1 MVEFLSQK
9 NDASLF
15 AFGSH
20 TKKRPHNL
28 VLGRLYEHQI
38 LDMIEVSIKGDTF
51 KSLREFTVTREANVK
66 YGMAPL
72 IIFNG
77 DDFENETKTDL
88 VLLKNLLLDMFR
100 GAVLDKL
107 NLASLDRVIVCT
119 AHHDTVFFRQYAIL
133 MKKSGTKYPRVELE
147 EIGPSMD
154 WKIGRTKSAPP
165 SLKAHA
171 MRIPKIVRKKG
182 HVLEK
187 NIETG
192 PMGDRMARIHL
203 EKQEL
208 DKMAL
213 KKMKG
218 LKKKRKQAEG
228 DEAEVTPNK
237 VAKTDQ

>member
-1 MVEFLSQK
+1 MLLFLRLDLTQ
-9 NDASLF
+9 
-15 AFGSH
+15 
-20 TKKRPHNL
+20 KKRPHNL

-51 KSLREFTVTREANVK
+51 KSLREFTLTREASVK

-77 DDFENETKTDL
+77 DDFENETKSDL
-88 VLLKNLLLDMFR
+88 VLLKSLLLDMFR
-100 GAVLDKL
+100 GAVLDKV
-107 NLASLDRVIVCT
+107 NLASLDRVIICT
-119 AHHDTVFFRQYAIL
+119 AHNDTVFFRQYAIL
-133 MKKSGTKYPRVELE
+133 MKKSGSKFPRVELE

-154 WKIGRTKSAPP
+154 WKVGRTKSASL
-165 SLKAHA
+165 SLKAQA
-171 MRIPKIVRKKG
+171 MRLPKIVRKKG

-192 PMGDRMARIHL
+192 PMGDRTGRIHL
-203 EKQEL
+203 EKQEF

-218 LKKKRKQAEG
+218 LKKKRKQEG
-228 DEAEVTPNK
+228 DEAEATPNK